1 MVAPIGV
8 EKLYDMVIPTKN
20 DITEIITEQTVTE
33 RNVLNNIIAV
43 NAGKIMR
50 LEIKSDPINR
60 IPTTIVTDVKIANR
74 LMYRLILIPIA
85 FANISSNVTA
95 NNFR

>member
-8 EKLYDMVIPTKN
+8 EKLYDTVIPIKK
-20 DITEIITEQTVTE
+20 DMTEITTEQTVTE
-33 RNVLNNIIAV
+33 KKVLNNIIAV
-43 NAGKIMR
+43 NAGKMMR
-50 LEIKSDPINR
+50 LDINRDPINR
-60 IPTTIVTDVKIANR
+60 MPTTIVTDVNIANK

-85 FANISSNVTA
+85 FAKVSSNVTA